1 MVNMQAD
8 SNLQSKIAS
17 LKNKALIAGAA
28 GAALSIAGLFID
40 KTSFASSYLVAFLFW
55 LGITIGCLPLIML
68 HHLADGG
75 WGYPLRKVLE
85 TVVSQLPLMALAFV
99 PVYLLLPVLYP
110 WARPELVAH
119 DAILQL
125 KGGYLNAPGYL
136 TRAILYFVIWMGLA
150 FFLIQASKTFSKTF
164 SDGLRATLQRV
175 SGAGIIV
182 YALSSTFASV
192 DWGMSLEPHWF
203 STIYGVLFIAGQ
215 TLLGFGFAVASVVL
229 LAKGEPLHSVL
240 TTERSHDMGKLF
252 FAFIMFW
259 AYISLSQ
266 FIIIWNG
273 NLAEETPWYI
283 VRFSNG
289 WQILSILL
297 PFCHFLIPFL
307 LLLSRYRKRAPVRL
321 LRVVVFVLAVRWF
334 DLNWLIKPALYP
346 SIHFHWLDV
355 TCFAAIGGL
364 WLYLF
369 FGKLQKENLV
379 LEHDPILTGRE
390 GKDDHHG

>member
-1 MVNMQAD
+1 MQTMQAD
-8 SNLQSKIAS
+8 QAIQTKLGS
-17 LKNKALIAGAA
+17 LKNKALVVAAA
-28 GAALSIAGLFID
+28 GIVLTLAGFFVD
-40 KTSFASSYLVAFLFW
+40 KTAFASSYLVAFLFW
-55 LGITIGCLPLIML
+55 LGITVGCLPLVML

-75 WGYPLRKVLE
+75 WGYPLRRVMEVIISLI
-85 TVVSQLPLMALAFV
+85 PLMALAFI
-99 PVYLLLPVLYP
+99 PIYLMLPVLYP
-110 WARPELVAH
+110 WANPEIVAH
-119 DAILQL
+119 DSIIQL
-125 KGGYLNAPGYL
+125 KGGYLNPEGYL
-136 TRAILYFVIWMGLA
+136 IRAVIYFTIWMLLA
-150 FFLIQASKTFSKTF
+150 AFLIRASKAFSKTF

-175 SGAGIIV
+175 SGVGIIV

-192 DWGMSLEPHWF
+192 DWSMSLEPHWF

-215 TLLGFGFAVASVVL
+215 TLLGFGFSVAAVVL
-229 LAKGEPLHSVL
+229 LSKGEPLNKVL

-283 VRFSNG
+283 KRFSNG
-289 WQILSILL
+289 WEILSVLL
-297 PFCHFLIPFL
+297 PICHFFIPFL
-307 LLLSRYRKRAPVRL
+307 LLLSRYRKRVPVRFF
-321 LRVVVFVLAVRWF
+321 RVIVFVLAVRWV

-346 SIHFHWLDV
+346 SIHFHWLDI

-364 WLYLF
+364 WLF
-369 FGKLQKENLV
+369 FFLGKIQKENLV

-390 GKDDHHG
+390 GTGSHHG

>member
-1 MVNMQAD
+1 MQTMQAD
-8 SNLQSKIAS
+8 QAVQSKLGS
-17 LKNKALIAGAA
+17 LKNKALVVAAA
-28 GAALSIAGLFID
+28 GIVLTLAGFFTD
-40 KTSFASSYLVAFLFW
+40 KTAFASSYLVAFLFW
-55 LGITIGCLPLIML
+55 LGITVGCLPLVML

-75 WGYPLRKVLE
+75 WGYPLRRVMEIIISLIP
-85 TVVSQLPLMALAFV
+85 VMALAFI
-99 PVYLLLPVLYP
+99 PIYLMLPVLYP
-110 WARPELVAH
+110 WANPEIVAH
-119 DAILQL
+119 DTIIQL
-125 KGGYLNAPGYL
+125 KGGYLNPEGYL
-136 TRAILYFVIWMGLA
+136 IRAVIYFAIWMLLA
-150 FFLIQASKTFSKTF
+150 AFLIRASKTFSKTF
-164 SDGLRATLQRV
+164 SDGLRATLQRF

-192 DWGMSLEPHWF
+192 DWSMSLEPHWF

-215 TLLGFGFAVASVVL
+215 TLLGFGFSVAAVVL
-229 LAKGEPLHSVL
+229 LSRGEPLHKVL

-283 VRFSNG
+283 KRFSNG
-289 WQILSILL
+289 WEILSVLL
-297 PFCHFLIPFL
+297 PICHFFIPFL
-307 LLLSRYRKRAPVRL
+307 LLLSRYRKRVPVRFF
-321 LRVVVFVLAVRWF
+321 RVIVFVLAVRWV

-346 SIHFHWLDV
+346 SIHFHWLDI

-364 WLYLF
+364 WLF
-369 FGKLQKENLV
+369 FFLGKIQKENLV

-390 GKDDHHG
+390 GTGSHHG